1 MGGGYY
7 NGQPAVQWVKRFCH
21 KSAEEE
27 EEEKEEEREDGQ
39 ETDLSNLALQLFD
52 CVKFPLPAVLRGHLV
67 LPASSDIAT
76 QLHLRKDRVKFC
88 SRSWILVFSPDR
100 M

>member
-1 MGGGYY
+1 MWIPWQDLPGLL
-7 NGQPAVQWVKRFCH
+7 Q
-21 KSAEEE
+21 EEE
-27 EEEKEEEREDGQ
+27 EEEREDGQ

-52 CVKFPLPAVLRGHLV
+52 CVKFPLPAVLGGHLI

>member
-7 NGQPAVQWVKRFCH
+7 NGQPAVQWVKRLGH
-21 KSAEEE
+21 KSAQEEE
-27 EEEKEEEREDGQ
+27 EEEREDGQ

-52 CVKFPLPAVLRGHLV
+52 CVKFPLPAVLRSHLV